1 MTAGSAIQ
9 TSAMEEAFLLPAF
22 RPDFAHRPIARLPIQ
37 HFNGN
42 FEQSIPLHGQH
53 EGSVLI
59 VIGEVSGSD
68 WQTSVAVSKL
78 IHDIREL
85 ADDFSGTGALLAE
98 LNNRI
103 NTRNN
108 TRVNTGKGGCLCGG
122 TATCLAFFLEPDGNC
137 TVASAGRPLPIVNG
151 REVTL
156 KSGLPLGLACASE
169 FPERQ
174 LSLRE
179 YAVAGNVRIQMTR
192 FANC

>member
-1 MTAGSAIQ
+1 MEMTAGSAIQ
-9 TSAMEEAFLLPAF
+9 TSAMEGALFLPAF
-22 RPDFAHRPIARLPIQ
+22 RPDFAPQPTEHLPIQ

-59 VIGEVSGSD
+59 VIGKVSGSD
-68 WQTSVAVSKL
+68 WQTSAAVSKL
-78 IHDIREL
+78 IHDIWEL
-85 ADDFSGTGALLAE
+85 ADDFSGPGALLAQ

-103 NTRNN
+103 NTR
-108 TRVNTGKGGCLCGG
+108 VGGPLCGE
-122 TATCLAFFLEPDGNC
+122 TATCLALFLEPDGNC

-156 KSGLPLGLACASE
+156 KTGLPLGLPCASE
-169 FPERQ
+169 FAERQ

-179 YAVAGNVRIQMTR
+179 YAVAGNVRIQMPR

>member
-1 MTAGSAIQ
+1 MAGRPSHHGQPDSTQRRMEMTAGSAIQ

-85 ADDFSGTGALLAE
+85 ADDFSG
-98 LNNRI
+98 
-103 NTRNN
+103 
-108 TRVNTGKGGCLCGG
+108 
-122 TATCLAFFLEPDGNC
+122 
-137 TVASAGRPLPIVNG
+137 NG
-151 REVTL
+151 RTACRAQQPHQY
-156 KSGLPLGLACASE
+156 SQQHSRQHWQRGLFVRWDCDLPCVFPRTRWQLHGRERRPSLAD
-169 FPERQ
+169 RQ
-174 LSLRE
+174 R
-179 YAVAGNVRIQMTR
+179 T
-192 FANC
+192 